1 MAHNYANKRPRGRP
15 RQYEPARALQDA
27 RDAFWDG
34 GFASTSLDDLSAAT
48 GMNRPSLYAAFG
60 HKRALYLKTLDRYRE
75 LGRDAMRRALATNV
89 PLAEALRRMYASA
102 LAIYLSGDRGARGCY
117 LVGTAATE
125 AVNDR
130 EIRSAYASG
139 LHELDDLLENRMR
152 QAVKR
157 GELSRNADPRALA
170 RVACAVMNGLALRAR
185 AGDSGSELN
194 RIAGVAVQLI
204 CRGSAPVK

>member
-1 MAHNYANKRPRGRP
+1 MVRKYTAKRPRGRP
-15 RQYEPARALQDA
+15 RQYEPGRALQDA

-60 HKRALYLKTLDRYRE
+60 DKRALYLKTVDRYRE
-75 LGRDAMRRALATNV
+75 LGRHEMQRALAGNAR
-89 PLAEALRRMYASA
+89 LADALRRMYTRA
-102 LAIYLSGDRGARGCY
+102 LTIYLSGERGARGCY

-125 AVNDR
+125 AINDR

-139 LHELDDLLENRMR
+139 LHELDDLLEARMR
-152 QAVKR
+152 EAMNH
-157 GELSRNADPRALA
+157 GELSRSADPRALA

-185 AGDSGSELN
+185 AGDSRSELN
-194 RIAGVAVQLI
+194 RIADTAVHLI
-204 CRGSAPVK
+204 CGNPATA